1 MYITILVKQVYWYI
15 SRVSGERLQD
25 HWSSGFNLYLQ
36 EEDTIQ
42 FDETIHLERGQNLF
56 EIHITKVML
65 SGEAIRLLGDEDPS
79 LFCTWEFFEY
89 EIQSTPVLRGARYV
103 IEILTHVDF

>member
-1 MYITILVKQVYWYI
+1 MFL
-15 SRVSGERLQD
+15 
-25 HWSSGFNLYLQ
+25 LYLNK

-56 EIHITKVML
+56 EIHVSKVTL
-65 SGEAIRLLGDEDPS
+65 SAEALRLLGDDEPS

-89 EIQSTPVLRGARYV
+89 EIQSTPVIRGSR
-103 IEILTHVDF
+103 